1 MLFDISEETRNYFFN
16 TRTIIKLSS
25 HFLSISNCV
34 ANSRYDY
41 RTRFFLKVNI
51 SFSSLAIFLNSILP
65 TTTYSRNT
73 SKKIKNYLENLIT

>member
-16 TRTIIKLSS
+16 TRTTIIKLSS

-41 RTRFFLKVNI
+41 RTRFFLKKSKHI
-51 SFSSLAIFLNSILP
+51 LSSLAIFS
-65 TTTYSRNT
+65 TTYSRNT
-73 SKKIKNYLENLIT
+73 LKKPI

>member
-41 RTRFFLKVNI
+41 RTRFFFKKVNI

-65 TTTYSRNT
+65 TYSRNT
-73 SKKIKNYLENLIT
+73 SKKSKTI